1 MYNSINKKWR
11 FVVDILM
18 IILGTLVMGFA
29 FSVFLT
35 PHNISTGGF
44 SGLSMIVSVLLGK
57 IGIDWLSTSVIY
69 LILNV
74 GLFLYALKALG
85 KTFAIK
91 AIIGIVSYSLGM
103 ELFEIIPITLDLEI
117 LVSAIYGGALMGV
130 GLGLVV
136 RFGGSTGGS
145 DMIACVVKNKFP
157 RFSIGSIVVVVDMAV
172 VIMSIFVFSGGL
184 GLVPYTLIAL
194 CISLYATD
202 FVNEGYRQ
210 VRAFNIVTA
219 KPEEV
224 SAVIMQKLSRGCTV
238 TKVVGM
244 HTKVEKYNVLCLVSK
259 FQTNYLRRIL
269 KEVDDTAFVY
279 SVPVS
284 EVIGEWTKESELPAE
299 ERKREH
305 RNIAPRDA
313 KKVASRKENNE
324 KSKANT
330 SVSNDTKIAENSI
343 HNSSDNVEK

>member
-18 IILGTLVMGFA
+18 IIVGTLIMGFA

-57 IGIDWLSTSVIY
+57 LGIDWLSTSVIY

-74 GLFLYALKALG
+74 GLFLYALKTLG

-103 ELFEIIPITLDLEI
+103 QLFEIIPITLNLEI

-145 DMIACVVKNKFP
+145 DMIASVVKNKYP
-157 RFSIGSIVVVVDMAV
+157 RFSIGSIVVVVDLV
-172 VIMSIFVFSGGL
+172 VVVMSIFVFNDGL

-194 CISLYATD
+194 CISLYTTD

-210 VRAFNIVTA
+210 VRAFNIVTT
-219 KPEEV
+219 KPEDV

-284 EVIGEWTKESELPAE
+284 EVIGEWAKESDLPAE
-299 ERKREH
+299 ERKRVVK
-305 RNIAPRDA
+305 NTAPRDA
-313 KKVASRKENNE
+313 RKSTKKSVAEKTNNISVEE
-324 KSKANT
+324 KAP
-330 SVSNDTKIAENSI
+330 TKVDEKK
-343 HNSSDNVEK
+343 DN

>member
-1 MYNSINKKWR
+1 MYNSINNKTWR
-11 FVVDILM
+11 FVIDILM

-44 SGLSMIVSVLLGK
+44 SGLSMIVSALLGK
-57 IGIDWLSTSVIY
+57 IGIDWLNTSVIY

-74 GLFLYALKALG
+74 GLFLYALKTLG

-103 ELFEIIPITLDLEI
+103 QLFEIIPITLDLEI

-145 DMIACVVKNKFP
+145 DMIASVVKSKFP
-157 RFSIGSIVVVVDMAV
+157 RFSIGSIVVVVDLV
-172 VIMSIFVFSGGL
+172 VVVLSIFVFSGGL

-194 CISLYATD
+194 CISLYTTD

-219 KPEEV
+219 KPEDV

-244 HTKVEKYNVLCLVSK
+244 HTKVERYNVLCLVSK
-259 FQTNYLRRIL
+259 FQTNYLRRLL

-284 EVIGEWTKESELPAE
+284 EVIGEWAKESELPAE
-299 ERKREH
+299 ERKKRT

-313 KKVASRKENNE
+313 RRKTNKSASNNVSGDVQDKTINAPVDEKKGE
-324 KSKANT
+324 
-330 SVSNDTKIAENSI
+330 
-343 HNSSDNVEK
+343 

>member
-18 IILGTLVMGFA
+18 IIVGTLIMGFA

-57 IGIDWLSTSVIY
+57 LGIDWLSTSVIY

-74 GLFLYALKALG
+74 GLFLYALKTLG

-103 ELFEIIPITLDLEI
+103 QLFEIIPITLNLEI

-145 DMIACVVKNKFP
+145 DMIASVVKNKYP
-157 RFSIGSIVVVVDMAV
+157 RFSIGSIVVVVDLV
-172 VIMSIFVFSGGL
+172 VVVMSIFVFNDGL

-194 CISLYATD
+194 CISLYTTD

-210 VRAFNIVTA
+210 VRAFNIVTT
-219 KPEEV
+219 KPEDV

-284 EVIGEWTKESELPAE
+284 EVIGEWAKESDLPAE
-299 ERKREH
+299 ERKRVVK
-305 RNIAPRDA
+305 NTAPRDA
-313 KKVASRKENNE
+313 RKSTKKPVAEKTNNISVEE
-324 KSKANT
+324 KAP
-330 SVSNDTKIAENSI
+330 TKVDEKK
-343 HNSSDNVEK
+343 DN